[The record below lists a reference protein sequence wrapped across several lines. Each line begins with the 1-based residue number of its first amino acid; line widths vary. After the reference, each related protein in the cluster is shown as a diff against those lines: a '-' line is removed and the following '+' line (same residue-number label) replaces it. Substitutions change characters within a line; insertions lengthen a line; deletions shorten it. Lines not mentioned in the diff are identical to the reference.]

1 MDKLPKRPVKKG
13 RRLYGA
19 VYTLPSGERIYLAYR
34 RLGEIFRA
42 GKKSISEAV
51 REGVAAWAIDEETLR
66 ERRLEGIKVVGVLC
80 KESDD
85 MWLAPIEKFFDP
97 TYAKIMNYES
107 RGGALQRYLPL
118 KEFRRKTATSRH
130 M

>member
-1 MDKLPKRPVKKG
+1 LPNGTQV
-13 RRLYGA
+13 
-19 VYTLPSGERIYLAYR
+19 YLAYR

-42 GKKSISEAV
+42 GKKNISEAI

-66 ERRLEGIKVVGVLC
+66 DRRVEGIKVVGVLC

-85 MWLAPIEKFFDP
+85 IWLAPIDKFFD
-97 TYAKIMNYES
+97 TSHARIMNYES

-118 KEFRRKTATSRH
+118 KEFKRKAAVARP
-130 M
+130 

>member
-1 MDKLPKRPVKKG
+1 MPNGTNV
-13 RRLYGA
+13 
-19 VYTLPSGERIYLAYR
+19 YLAYR
-34 RLGEIFRA
+34 KLGEIFRS
-42 GKKSISEAV
+42 GKRNLSEAI

-85 MWLAPIEKFFDP
+85 IWLAPIERFFD
-97 TYAKIMNYES
+97 TNHARIMNYES

-118 KEFRRKTATSRH
+118 KEFKRKTSIARP
-130 M
+130 

>member
-1 MDKLPKRPVKKG
+1 MDKLPKRLVKKG

-19 VYTLPSGERIYLAYR
+19 VYTLPNGSQVYLAYR
-34 RLGEIFRA
+34 KLGEIFRA

-85 MWLAPIEKFFDP
+85 LWLAPLDKFFD
-97 TYAKIMNYES
+97 TKFSKVMNYES

-118 KEFRRKTATSRH
+118 KEFKRKTSVATP
-130 M
+130 